1 MHTCFVFT
9 LKMMEVDEPV
19 VIRNPAV
26 HSVTSNSFHRKTKTG
41 KIIKIV
47 RERYLRKDIPCGKRS
62 CNGCGVLA
70 PVSLSSFDDQARC
83 GLSSLVTSRH
93 LIIPDTETALSQ
105 IDVLED
111 PEFGNDAVILQTV
124 LSEVRTK
131 NLKTFSRLRALINT
145 DSRRFK
151 VFSNEFHF
159 ETYVN
164 RRAGESGL
172 DYSRR
177 LVRVAHEWYNR
188 HSKDFPVILLSTQA
202 TGENILDFTGYVKS
216 LKASNKLVDKL
227 AVIDQSSD
235 EDPKELRF
243 RYPEH
248 LPESA
253 LLGGVK
259 NGSLYSGRYRTS
271 RSNYLE
277 GFITI
282 NKNGM
287 EIEVLIQGRMNINRA
302 VDGDTIAIELLPESQ
317 WVTAS
322 DVVLEP
328 GQEEDDEETVSE
340 KINLG
345 TEAGVKRITGKVVGI
360 IRRNWKSYCGSLK
373 KRTLDLPKSMTFTT
387 HLFVPKVPKIPLVR
401 IESRQLDV
409 IENQRIVVAIDSWPR
424 DSKYPKGHYVRSLGL
439 IGDKDAERE
448 ALLLEN
454 DVPYHNFSQ
463 SVLKCLPTNPDS
475 WKISPEEYN
484 QRSDFRDYFICSVDP
499 PGCTDI
505 DDALHC
511 RELENGDYEIG
522 VHIADVSYF
531 VKPNTALDIEA
542 ASRGTTVYLVD
553 KRIDM
558 IPTVLS
564 SNLCSLKGGVERLTF
579 SVIWVMDKKTAE
591 IKETVF
597 KRSIIKSKAA
607 LTYAEAQAKIDSTS
621 NDQLTS
627 GLRRL
632 NDMAKILKAQR
643 LSKGALVLASAGEI
657 KFIEVE
663 SETHENITEIQTKK
677 MLDTNS
683 MVEEFML
690 LANISVAEKIH
701 AEFPE
706 LALLRRH
713 PQPSVADFEQVLVA
727 AKARGFEID
736 AKTGKDLSRTLDL
749 AKDNKNPYFNTMLRM
764 LTTRCMTPAEY
775 FCSGSLDS
783 NLHLKH
789 FGLAA
794 DIYTHFTSPI
804 RRYADLVVHRLLAFA
819 IGSSQLDT
827 LLLNKNK
834 IQSLCD
840 NINYRHKNAQYASRA
855 SNKLHTIEFIKSSK
869 KLLEE
874 SAYIFQVKRN
884 ALEIFIPNLALELSY
899 FTTQSEWIY
908 DPMELKQ
915 THVSTGIDLKVFD
928 PINIHLGVVD
938 KSNEYRRGNEHID
951 IRIIKPAID
960 EPLSKKP
967 KK

>member
-1 MHTCFVFT
+1 MD
-9 LKMMEVDEPV
+9 VDESNV
-19 VIRNPAV
+19 RNSVI
-26 HSVTSNSFHRKTKTG
+26 HSVVSNSFHRKTKTG

-47 RERYLRKDIPCGKRS
+47 RERYLRKDIACGRRT
-62 CNGCGVLA
+62 CGECVA
-70 PVSLSSFDDQARC
+70 VGPKEKTAFEDEARV
-83 GLSSLVTSRH
+83 GVSSLVPSKH
-93 LIIPDTETALSQ
+93 LVMPDIDSVINQ

-111 PEFGNDAVILQTV
+111 LEFGNDVIILQTV
-124 LSEVRTK
+124 LNEVRSK
-131 NLKTFSRLRALINT
+131 NLKTFSRLRSVIST
-145 DSRRFK
+145 ETRRFN

-159 ETYVN
+159 ETYTE
-164 RRAGESGL
+164 RKYGETGAE
-172 DYSRR
+172 YCGR
-177 LVRVAHEWYNR
+177 LIRIAHEWFNK
-188 HSKDFPVILLSTQA
+188 HTKDFPVVLLQKEA
-202 TGENILDFTGYVKS
+202 TNENALSFVEYVKS
-216 LKASNKLVDKL
+216 LSNSTKLVDKL
-227 AVIDQSSD
+227 ALVEESKG
-235 EDPKELRF
+235 ECPKELRF
-243 RYPEH
+243 LYPEH
-248 LPESA
+248 LPESSI
-253 LLGGVK
+253 LGGVK
-259 NGSLYSGRYRTS
+259 KGTLFSGRYRTS
-271 RSNYLE
+271 RGNYLE
-277 GFITI
+277 GLISI
-282 NKNGM
+282 KKDG
-287 EIEVLIQGRMNINRA
+287 IETEVFIQGRMNINRA
-302 VDGDTIAIELLPESQ
+302 VDGDTVAIELLPESE
-317 WVTAS
+317 WVSAS

-328 GQEEDDEETVSE
+328 GQEEDEEEGMITD
-340 KINLG
+340 KTNLASS
-345 TEAGVKRITGKVVGI
+345 TGVKRITGKVVGI

-373 KRTLDLPKSMTFTT
+373 KRSLDLPKSMTFTT

-424 DSKYPKGHYVRSLGL
+424 DSKYPKGHYVRSLGP

-448 ALLLEN
+448 ALLLEH
-454 DVPYHNFSQ
+454 DVPYHSFSQ
-463 SVLKCLPTNPDS
+463 NVLKCLPTDADN
-475 WKISPEEYN
+475 WKIPQEEYAKRN
-484 QRSDFRDYFICSVDP
+484 DLRDLFVCSVDP

-511 RELENGDYEIG
+511 RDLDDDNYEVG

-564 SNLCSLKGGVERLTF
+564 SNLCSLRGGVERLTF
-579 SVIWVMDKKTAE
+579 SVIWIMDKKTAE
-591 IKETVF
+591 IKDTKF
-597 KRSIIKSKAA
+597 TRSVIKSKAA
-607 LTYAEAQAKIDSTS
+607 LTYAEAQAKIDSS
-621 NDQLTS
+621 SDDELTQ

-632 NDMAKILKAQR
+632 NHLAKILKAQR
-643 LSKGALVLASAGEI
+643 LGKGALVLANAGEI

-677 MLDTNS
+677 MMDTNS

-690 LANISVAEKIH
+690 LANVSVAEKIH

-713 PQPSVADFEQVLVA
+713 PQPSVADFEQVLLA
-727 AKARGFEID
+727 AKAKGFDID
-736 AKTGKDLSRTLDL
+736 ANTGKDLSRTLEM
-749 AKDNKNPYFNTMLRM
+749 AKDSKNPFFNTMLRM

-783 NLHLKH
+783 SLHLKH

-834 IQSLCD
+834 IQSMCD

-869 KLLEE
+869 SLLEE

-884 ALEIFIPNLALELSY
+884 ALELFIPRLALELPY
-899 FTTQSEWIY
+899 FTTAADWLY

-915 THVSTGIDLKVFD
+915 THLASNTELKVFD
-928 PINIHLGVVD
+928 PVTIHLGVID
-938 KSNEYRRGNEHID
+938 KSNEFRRGNEQID
-951 IRIIKPAID
+951 IRIITPAID
-960 EPLSKKP
+960 QPLEEQRTAKKL

>member
-1 MHTCFVFT
+1 
-9 LKMMEVDEPV
+9 MEVDEPAA
-19 VIRNPAV
+19 IQNPAI

-47 RERYLRKDIPCGKRS
+47 RERYLRKDITCGKRS
-62 CNGCGVLA
+62 CNGCRVIG
-70 PVSLSSFDDQARC
+70 PVSRSAFDDEARN
-83 GLSSLVTSRH
+83 GLSGLVPSRH
-93 LIIPDTETALSQ
+93 LVIPDVDTVISQ

-111 PEFGNDAVILQTV
+111 PEFGNDVVILQTV
-124 LSEVRTK
+124 VSEVRTK
-131 NLKTFSRLRALINT
+131 NLKTFSRLRTLIT
-145 DSRRFK
+145 TESRRFN

-164 RRAGESGL
+164 RKAGESGI

-177 LVRVAHEWYNR
+177 LVQVAHEWFNR
-188 HSKDFPVILLSTQA
+188 HSKDFPVVLLSTKA
-202 TGENILDFTGYVKS
+202 TGDNSLNFTDYVKS
-216 LKASNKLVDKL
+216 LKTCNKLVDKL
-227 AVIDQSSD
+227 AVIDQSKD
-235 EDPKELRF
+235 DDPKELRF
-243 RYPEH
+243 LYPEH
-248 LPESA
+248 LAESSV
-253 LLGGVK
+253 LGGVK
-259 NGSLYSGRYRTS
+259 KGKFYSGRYRTS

-277 GFITI
+277 GSVTI
-282 NKNGM
+282 NKDGI
-287 EIEVLIQGRMNINRA
+287 ETEVLIQGRMNINRA
-302 VDGDTIAIELLPESQ
+302 VDGDTIAIELLPESL
-317 WVTAS
+317 WVSAT

-328 GQEEDDEETVSE
+328 GIEEDDEEMAGE
-340 KINLG
+340 KANLE
-345 TEAGVKRITGKVVGI
+345 TEVGVKRITGKVVGI

-373 KRTLDLPKSMTFTT
+373 KRSLDLPKSMTFTT

-401 IESRQLDV
+401 IESRQLDL

-424 DSKYPKGHYVRSLGL
+424 DSKYPKGHYVRSLGQ

-448 ALLLEN
+448 ALLLEH
-454 DVPYHNFSQ
+454 DVPYHSFSQ
-463 SVLKCLPTNPDS
+463 NVLKCLPMDPDN
-475 WKISPEEYN
+475 WKITPEEYKK
-484 QRSDFRDYFICSVDP
+484 RDDLRDYFVCSVDP

-531 VKPNTALDIEA
+531 VKPNTALDLEA
-542 ASRGTTVYLVD
+542 SSRGTTVYLVD

-579 SVIWVMDKKTAE
+579 SVIWIMDNNTAE
-591 IKETVF
+591 IKDTVF
-597 KRSIIKSKAA
+597 KRSVIKSKAA
-607 LTYAEAQAKIDSTS
+607 LTYAEAQAKIDSSS
-621 NDQLTS
+621 NDELTK

-632 NDMAKILKAQR
+632 NEMAKILKSQR
-643 LSKGALVLASAGEI
+643 LGKGALVLANAGEI

-713 PQPSVADFEQVLVA
+713 PQPTVADFEQVLLA
-727 AKARGFEID
+727 AKARGFEIN
-736 AKTGKDLSRTLDL
+736 ASTGKDLSRTLNL
-749 AKDNKNPYFNTMLRM
+749 AKDSKNPYFNTMLRM

-855 SNKLHTIEFIKSSK
+855 SNKLHTIEFIKGSK

-884 ALEIFIPNLALELSY
+884 ALEIFIPSLALELSY
-899 FTTQSEWIY
+899 FTTSSDWVY

-915 THVSTGIDLKVFD
+915 THSPTGMELKVFD
-928 PINIHLGVVD
+928 PITIHLGVVD
-938 KSNEYRRGNEHID
+938 KSNEFRRGNEHID
-951 IRIIKPAID
+951 IRIIKPTID
-960 EPLSKKP
+960 EPLARNSKK
-967 KK
+967 